1 MSHRPPPLV
10 EGLILEPLN
19 DDVGCFFRA
28 GRLLERG
35 RSAHQAYEVWDS
47 PQFGRLFR
55 LDGSSMSSE
64 RDEFH
69 YHENLVQVPCIAHP
83 GVRRAL
89 VIGGGDGGSAEELL
103 KQPGIER
110 ILIVELDAK
119 VVEISR
125 KYLRAIH
132 HGALDDPRVE
142 LRIGDGL
149 RHVVA
154 LLPPTGERFD
164 LIVLDLTDPVGPA
177 EALYAADF
185 FAACKTLLQPGGALS
200 LHLGAPYFQ
209 PARVRA
215 LVDRLRAVFARV
227 RPYFLYVPLYGTLWG
242 FATAADALDPTRLTA
257 DEVDRRLRQRGIGA
271 LQHYN
276 GSVHCAQ
283 FALPNHLRT
292 LLA

>member
-1 MSHRPPPLV
+1 
-10 EGLILEPLN
+10 
-19 DDVGCFFRA
+19 
-28 GRLLERG
+28 
-35 RSAHQAYEVWDS
+35 
-47 PQFGRLFR
+47 
-55 LDGSSMSSE
+55 
-64 RDEFH
+64 
-69 YHENLVQVPCIAHP
+69 
-83 GVRRAL
+83 
-89 VIGGGDGGSAEELL
+89 
-103 KQPGIER
+103 
-110 ILIVELDAK
+110 
-119 VVEISR
+119 
-125 KYLRAIH
+125 
-132 HGALDDPRVE
+132 
-142 LRIGDGL
+142 
-149 RHVVA
+149 
-154 LLPPTGERFD
+154 
-164 LIVLDLTDPVGPA
+164 
-177 EALYAADF
+177 
-185 FAACKTLLQPGGALS
+185 LLQPGGALS

>member
-1 MSHRPPPLV
+1 MNHRPPPAV
-10 EGLILEPLN
+10 EGLILESLN
-19 DDVGCFFRA
+19 DDAGCFYRA

-35 RSAHQAYEVWDS
+35 RSAYQAYEVWDS

-69 YHENLVQVPCIAHP
+69 YHENLVQVPCIAHA
-83 GVRRAL
+83 GVRSAL
-89 VIGGGDGGSAEELL
+89 IVGGGDGGSAEEIL
-103 KQPGIER
+103 KQPGIEHV
-110 ILIVELDAK
+110 LIVELDAK
-119 VVEISR
+119 VVEIAR
-125 KYLRAIH
+125 KYLHAVHR
-132 HGALDDPRVE
+132 GALDDPRVE

-149 RHVVA
+149 RHVME
-154 LLPPTGERFD
+154 LLPPTAQRFD

-177 EALYAADF
+177 EALYARDF
-185 FAACKTLLQPGGALS
+185 FAGCKALLNPGGALS
-200 LHLGAPYFQ
+200 LHLGAPIFQ
-209 PARVRA
+209 PERVRT
-215 LVDRLRAVFARV
+215 LVHRLRTVFAQV

-242 FATAADALDPTRLTA
+242 FATAADALDPASLTA
-257 DEVDRRLRQRGIGA
+257 DEVDLRLLRRGIGA

>member
-1 MSHRPPPLV
+1 MKHRPPPAV

-19 DDVGCFFRA
+19 DDAGLFYRA

-69 YHENLVQVPCIAHP
+69 YHENLVHVPCIAHA

-89 VIGGGDGGSAEELL
+89 IVGGGDGGSAEELL
-103 KQPGIER
+103 KQPAIEHV
-110 ILIVELDAK
+110 LIVELDAK
-119 VVEISR
+119 VVEIAR
-125 KYLRAIH
+125 KYLHAVH

-149 RHVVA
+149 RHVME
-154 LLPPTGERFD
+154 LLPTAGQRFD
-164 LIVLDLTDPVGPA
+164 LIVLDLTEPTGPA
-177 EALYAADF
+177 EALYAEDF
-185 FAACKTLLQPGGALS
+185 FAGCRALLNPGGALS
-200 LHLGAPYFQ
+200 LHLGAPFFQ
-209 PARVRA
+209 PERVRT
-215 LVDRLRAVFARV
+215 LVHRLRAVFSQV

-242 FATAADALDPTRLTA
+242 FATAADALDPASLTA
-257 DEVDRRLRQRGIGA
+257 DEVDLRLLRRGIGA